1 MIGLKGRLNVIDNSG
16 ALIAECINVLKVKTK
31 KKSTGF
37 ATVGDEIVCV
47 INKARPALRAES
59 IGPTTGNIQKVRRG
73 DIRRAVVVRTRKS
86 ELRPDGRYVNFDD
99 SACVLLNPK
108 GEMIGT
114 RVNGIVSSALRDL
127 PGGAGGPGGRWSKV
141 LALATKVV

>member
-1 MIGLKGRLNVIDNSG
+1 MSANGS
-16 ALIAECINVLKVKTK
+16 
-31 KKSTGF
+31 
-37 ATVGDEIVCV
+37 
-47 INKARPALRAES
+47 
-59 IGPTTGNIQKVRRG
+59 
-73 DIRRAVVVRTRKS
+73 
-86 ELRPDGRYVNFDD
+86 FDD

-141 LALATKVV
+141 LALATKVSLQRDGADG

>member
-1 MIGLKGRLNVIDNSG
+1 MD
-16 ALIAECINVLKVKTK
+16 
-31 KKSTGF
+31 
-37 ATVGDEIVCV
+37 
-47 INKARPALRAES
+47 RA
-59 IGPTTGNIQKVRRG
+59 
-73 DIRRAVVVRTRKS
+73 
-86 ELRPDGRYVNFDD
+86 DGSFDD

-141 LALATKVV
+141 LALATKVSLLSMVRGWS